1 MSRISRR
8 SDRVSE
14 PGCSDPS
21 DDVVS
26 ALKKKVIIPNRAGLH
41 ARPISRFVEI
51 ASKYRS
57 QLQVVCNGQTVDGK
71 SIIQLMTLAAG
82 CGTEIELV
90 SEGDDAEQLLDSLC
104 ELVSS
109 GFDEA

>member
-1 MSRISRR
+1 MISKPGYPER
-8 SDRVSE
+8 SD
-14 PGCSDPS
+14 DMAT
-21 DDVVS
+21 

-51 ASKYRS
+51 ASKYAS
-57 QLQVVCNGQTVDGK
+57 PLQVVCNGQTVDGK

-82 CGTEIELV
+82 YGTEIEMV
-90 SEGDDAEQLLDSLC
+90 SEGDDAEQLLDSLYA
-104 ELVSS
+104 LVSA